1 MTDVEELNHA
11 LEVLNK
17 FDLPVSPI
25 LEYAIK
31 EKIEQ
36 LSSDGENLV
45 VMPIVGVQENDDM
58 HKVSVKPTVGIKK
71 KPSVLR
77 IVRADGTII
86 ECEKAATAFCQA
98 IKEVGVENVYSLK
111 IPMDSMHLVTIG
123 GNPHYPTAQHD
134 LGNDYFVN
142 VHSNTIT
149 KKRQLERIFKAFNLS
164 WKVEIVESNKH
175 EPEP

>member
-1 MTDVEELNHA
+1 MTDVEELKHV

-36 LSSDGENLV
+36 LSSDDDSHV
-45 VMPIVGVQENDDM
+45 VMPVVEVQENDGM
-58 HKVSVKPTVGIKK
+58 LEVSFKATTGTKK
-71 KPSVLR
+71 KPSALR
-77 IVRADGTII
+77 IIRTDGTII
-86 ECEKAATAFCQA
+86 ECEKAAAAFCQA
-98 IKEVGVENVYSLK
+98 IKEVGVEKVYSLK

-123 GNPHYPTAQHD
+123 GNPQYPTAQHNV
-134 LGNDYFVN
+134 GNGYFVN
-142 VHSNTIT
+142 VHSNTLT

-164 WKVEIVESNKH
+164 WKVEIVESN
-175 EPEP
+175 

>member
-1 MTDVEELNHA
+1 MTDVEELKHV

-36 LSSDGENLV
+36 LSSDDESTV
-45 VMPIVGVQENDDM
+45 VMPVVEVQENDGM
-58 HKVSVKPTVGIKK
+58 LEVSVKTTAGTKK

-77 IVRADGTII
+77 IIRTDGTII
-86 ECEKAATAFCQA
+86 ECEKAAAAFCQA
-98 IKEVGVENVYSLK
+98 IKEVGVEKVYSLK
-111 IPMDSMHLVTIG
+111 IPMDNMHLVTIG
-123 GNPHYPTAQHD
+123 GNPQSPTAQHNV
-134 LGNDYFVN
+134 GNGYFVN
-142 VHSNTIT
+142 VHSNTFT

-164 WKVEIVESNKH
+164 WKVEIVESN
-175 EPEP
+175 

>member
-1 MTDVEELNHA
+1 MADIEELKHV

-31 EKIEQ
+31 EKIVQ
-36 LSSDGENLV
+36 LSSDDESPV
-45 VMPIVGVQENDDM
+45 VMPVVEVQENSGM
-58 HKVSVKPTVGIKK
+58 LEVSVKATTGTKK

-77 IVRADGTII
+77 IIRADGTII

-123 GNPHYPTAQHD
+123 GNPQYPTAQHD
-134 LGNDYFVN
+134 VGNGYFVN

-164 WKVEIVESNKH
+164 WKVEIVESN
-175 EPEP
+175 

>member
-1 MTDVEELNHA
+1 MTDVEELKHV

-25 LEYAIK
+25 LEYAIR

-36 LSSDGENLV
+36 LSSDDDSHV
-45 VMPIVGVQENDDM
+45 VMPVVEVQENDGM
-58 HKVSVKPTVGIKK
+58 PEVSFKATTGAKK

-77 IVRADGTII
+77 IIRTDGTII
-86 ECEKAATAFCQA
+86 ECEKAAAAFCQA
-98 IKEVGVENVYSLK
+98 IKEVGVEKVYSLK

-123 GNPHYPTAQHD
+123 GNPQYPTAQHNV
-134 LGNDYFVN
+134 GNGYFVN
-142 VHSNTIT
+142 VHSNTLT

-164 WKVEIVESNKH
+164 WKVEIVESN
-175 EPEP
+175 

>member
-1 MTDVEELNHA
+1 MTDVEELKHV

-36 LSSDGENLV
+36 LSSDDESTV
-45 VMPIVGVQENDDM
+45 VMPVVEVQENDGM
-58 HKVSVKPTVGIKK
+58 LEVSVKTTAGTKK

-77 IVRADGTII
+77 IIRTDGTII
-86 ECEKAATAFCQA
+86 ECEKAAAAFCQA
-98 IKEVGVENVYSLK
+98 IKEVGVEKVYSLK
-111 IPMDSMHLVTIG
+111 IPMDNMHLDTIG
-123 GNPHYPTAQHD
+123 GNPQYPTAQHNV
-134 LGNDYFVN
+134 GNGYFVN
-142 VHSNTIT
+142 VHSNTFT

-164 WKVEIVESNKH
+164 WKVEIVESN
-175 EPEP
+175 

>member
-1 MTDVEELNHA
+1 MADIEELKHV

-36 LSSDGENLV
+36 LSSDDESHV
-45 VMPIVGVQENDDM
+45 VMPVVEVQENSGM
-58 HKVSVKPTVGIKK
+58 LEVSVKATTGTKK

-77 IVRADGTII
+77 IIRADGTII

-123 GNPHYPTAQHD
+123 GNPQYPTAQHD
-134 LGNDYFVN
+134 VGNGYFVN

-164 WKVEIVESNKH
+164 WKVEIVESN
-175 EPEP
+175 

>member
-1 MTDVEELNHA
+1 MTDVEELKHV

-36 LSSDGENLV
+36 RSSDDESTV
-45 VMPIVGVQENDDM
+45 VMPVVEVQENDGM
-58 HKVSVKPTVGIKK
+58 LEVSVKTTAGTKK

-77 IVRADGTII
+77 IIRTDGTII
-86 ECEKAATAFCQA
+86 ECEKAAAAFCQA
-98 IKEVGVENVYSLK
+98 IKEVGVEKVYSLK
-111 IPMDSMHLVTIG
+111 IPMDNMHLVTIG
-123 GNPHYPTAQHD
+123 GNPQYPTAQHNV
-134 LGNDYFVN
+134 GNGYFVN
-142 VHSNTIT
+142 VHSNTFT

-164 WKVEIVESNKH
+164 WKVEIVESN
-175 EPEP
+175 

>member
-1 MTDVEELNHA
+1 MADIEELKHV

-36 LSSDGENLV
+36 LSSDDESPV
-45 VMPIVGVQENDDM
+45 VMPVVEVQENSGM
-58 HKVSVKPTVGIKK
+58 LEVSVKATTGTKK

-77 IVRADGTII
+77 IIRADGTII

-123 GNPHYPTAQHD
+123 GNPQYPTAQHD
-134 LGNDYFVN
+134 VGNGYFVN

-164 WKVEIVESNKH
+164 WKVEIVESN
-175 EPEP
+175 

>member
-1 MTDVEELNHA
+1 MTDVEELKHV

-36 LSSDGENLV
+36 LSSDDESFV
-45 VMPIVGVQENDDM
+45 VMPVVEVQENDGM
-58 HKVSVKPTVGIKK
+58 LEVSVKTTTGTKK

-77 IVRADGTII
+77 IIRADGTKI
-86 ECEKAATAFCQA
+86 ECEKAAAAFCQA
-98 IKEVGVENVYSLK
+98 IKEVGAEKVYSLK

-123 GNPHYPTAQHD
+123 GNPQYPTAQHD
-134 LGNDYFVN
+134 VGHGYFVN
-142 VHSNTIT
+142 VHSNTMA

-164 WKVEIVESNKH
+164 WKVEIVESN
-175 EPEP
+175 

>member
-1 MTDVEELNHA
+1 MTDVEELKHI

-36 LSSDGENLV
+36 LSSDNESPI
-45 VMPIVGVQENDDM
+45 VMPAVEIQENDGM
-58 HKVSVKPTVGIKK
+58 LEVSVKATVGTKK

-77 IVRADGTII
+77 IIRTDGSII
-86 ECEKAATAFCQA
+86 ECEKAAAAFCQA
-98 IKEVGVENVYSLK
+98 IKEVGAEKVYSLK
-111 IPMDSMHLVTIG
+111 IPMDSMYLVTIG
-123 GNPHYPTAQHD
+123 GNPQYPTAQHD
-134 LGNDYFVN
+134 VGNGYFVN

-164 WKVEIVESNKH
+164 WKVEIVESN
-175 EPEP
+175 

>member
-1 MTDVEELNHA
+1 MTDVEELTHV

-36 LSSDGENLV
+36 LSLDGESPV
-45 VMPIVGVQENDDM
+45 VMPVVEIQENDGM
-58 HKVSVKPTVGIKK
+58 LEVSVKATAGTKK

-77 IVRADGTII
+77 ILRADGTKI

-98 IKEVGVENVYSLK
+98 IKEIGAEKVYSLK
-111 IPMDSMHLVTIG
+111 IPMDSMQLVTIG
-123 GNPHYPTAQHD
+123 GNPQYPTAQHD
-134 LGNDYFVN
+134 VGNGYFVN

-164 WKVEIVESNKH
+164 WKVEIVESN
-175 EPEP
+175 